1 MSHIR
6 ASVEHI
12 FGHMKQKGMDY
23 VSSIGLN
30 RAHQH
35 NGLSNL
41 AYNLTRY
48 AFLKIAQA

>member
-1 MSHIR
+1 MN
-6 ASVEHI
+6 
-12 FGHMKQKGMDY
+12 QKGMDY

-30 RAHQH
+30 RAHEH